1 MARTTHVARAQQ
13 RFETV
18 PVIDPETGEQK
29 VTPVMRNG
37 VQRTTKKGKPITM
50 KVTVEDR
57 SKPKPLYVCDF
68 CRNPIEIGQPYKWIQ
83 PKSGPYGGSK
93 RTRHESCPNWAVWEY
108 SSSLSARLAEVAHT
122 FSQALDS
129 VESEDDVQS
138 ALDDAASEVT
148 QIAEEKREG
157 ASNIEEGF
165 GHPTSASEELEST
178 ADELENW
185 ASEIEGAD
193 IPEFPEP
200 EERYFIRGLDGGE
213 VGEEDGY
220 ETEEEAQAELD
231 ALIEAGERV
240 EGDGAEIVADTPD
253 EPSEEQV
260 SDWRDEVRDALS
272 LVDESP
278 V

>member
-18 PVIDPETGEQK
+18 PVIDPKTGEQK

-68 CRNPIEIGQPYKWIQ
+68 CRNDIEIGQPYKWIQ

-93 RTRHESCPNWAVWEY
+93 RTRHESCPNWQVWEY
-108 SSSLSARLAEVAHT
+108 SSSLSARLAEVAHN

-200 EERYFIRGLDGGE
+200 EEGDCEDCDGTGQ
-213 VGEEDGY
+213 VD
-220 ETEEEAQAELD
+220 TH
-231 ALIEAGERV
+231 
-240 EGDGAEIVADTPD
+240 EGDTPVDGQQKDCETCDGTGTVTPD
-253 EPSEEQV
+253 EPSEEQIN
-260 SDWRDEVRDALS
+260 DWRDEVRDSLT
-272 LVDESP
+272 LVDEPP